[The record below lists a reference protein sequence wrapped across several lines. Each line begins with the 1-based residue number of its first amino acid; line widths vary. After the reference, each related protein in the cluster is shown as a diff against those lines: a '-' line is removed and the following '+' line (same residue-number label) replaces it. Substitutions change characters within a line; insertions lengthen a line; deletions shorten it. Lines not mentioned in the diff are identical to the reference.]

1 MQRSKSSNR
10 QPPQSQEGAAGLS
23 SALEHNIRAMV
34 RRRDRETATAGF
46 QERLAET
53 ITAFTGSMTFVYLH
67 LAAVAFWIG
76 VNTGWLPVMEPWDP
90 SFVILAMAASVEA
103 IFLTS
108 FVLISQNRMAENDAR
123 RADLNLQISLLS
135 EHEVTRLIAMV
146 SAITDHLGLSEAISP
161 ELDELKKDIDPETVL
176 DELESSEQSRD

>member
-1 MQRSKSSNR
+1 MQRSKTSNR
-10 QPPQSQEGAAGLS
+10 QPPQSQEEAAGLS

-67 LAAVAFWIG
+67 LAAVAFWMG
-76 VNTGWLPVMEPWDP
+76 VTTGWLPVMEPWDP

-123 RADLNLQISLLS
+123 RADLNLQISLLCEPGEAS
-135 EHEVTRLIAMV
+135 SSPTSIHPCGNRRGPGLLGGPFQYRFHGRRE
-146 SAITDHLGLSEAISP
+146 IT
-161 ELDELKKDIDPETVL
+161 
-176 DELESSEQSRD
+176 

>member
-1 MQRSKSSNR
+1 
-10 QPPQSQEGAAGLS
+10 
-23 SALEHNIRAMV
+23 MV
-34 RRRDRETATAGF
+34 RRRDQEAATAGF

-67 LAAVAFWIG
+67 LAAVAFWIV

-90 SFVILAMAASVEA
+90 SLVLLAMAASVEA

-135 EHEVTRLIAMV
+135 EHEVTRLITMV

-161 ELDELKKDIDPETVL
+161 ELDELKKDVDPETVL